1 MTTASPQ
8 ANGWSPLGHLG
19 KPTGAHSAHSGQ
31 LHIEALPLQVSF
43 DVFETM
49 KANSLAAYP
58 GEGCGFLIG
67 TDGPDGRVI
76 RQAIEVDNAA
86 GEDQLRRFQ
95 MSPLDFLKAERAAAR
110 EGLEVLGIFHSHPDH
125 RAIPSTHDLQGALP
139 HLSYVILAVD
149 GSGSVPE
156 VVEVRSWQLDTQ
168 RIFSEE
174 TLLSQR
180 NLSQSH

>member
-1 MTTASPQ
+1 M
-8 ANGWSPLGHLG
+8 
-19 KPTGAHSAHSGQ
+19 
-31 LHIEALPLQVSF
+31 EALPLQVSF
-43 DVFETM
+43 DVLETM
-49 KANSLAAYP
+49 KSNSLAAYP
-58 GEGCGFLIG
+58 GEGCGFLLG
-67 TDGPDGRVI
+67 TDGPEGRII
-76 RQAIEVDNAA
+76 RAAIEVDNTA

-95 MSPLDFLKAERAAAR
+95 MSPLDFLKAERTAAR

-149 GSGSVPE
+149 GSGSAPE

-174 TLLSQR
+174 TLLSQH
-180 NLSQSH
+180 NHPQSN

>member
-1 MTTASPQ
+1 M
-8 ANGWSPLGHLG
+8 
-19 KPTGAHSAHSGQ
+19 
-31 LHIEALPLQVSF
+31 EALPLQVSF
-43 DVFETM
+43 DVLETM
-49 KANSLAAYP
+49 KSNSLAAYP
-58 GEGCGFLIG
+58 GEGCGFLLG
-67 TDGPDGRVI
+67 TDGTEGRVI

-110 EGLEVLGIFHSHPDH
+110 EGMEVLGIFHSHPDH

-174 TLLSQR
+174 TLLSHR
-180 NLSQSH
+180 TPSQFN